1 MRYMVAVILTLV
13 AITWVGC
20 DQQAPDDDV
29 GKVPLEVRQAEAM
42 DDSRLDAS
50 ADSLA
55 SDSSTPDQD
64 TVGSQATGGN

>member
-1 MRYMVAVILTLV
+1 MRYMVAVLAILATTAL
-13 AITWVGC
+13 VGC

-50 ADSLA
+50 VDSVA

-64 TVGSQATGGN
+64 TVESQATGGN